1 MFSKIRFPN
10 EDPMEEN
17 KEKKWFAIY
26 TKPRWEKKVNAR
38 LIEKGVESWCPVQK
52 KQSIWSD
59 RKKIIEDPLFKSYV
73 FVHIT
78 PDEKVAVLS
87 TNGVVQFLHYLKK
100 PAVIRD
106 EEIELI
112 RSYLLEK
119 DATLSVQNLDHFE
132 ENNKVVI
139 RKGVFMD
146 IEGTVIKGGSKKIY
160 VRLESLDQLLI
171 VEFPAEHLAHKPV

>member
-1 MFSKIRFPN
+1 MVA
-10 EDPMEEN
+10 MEIS

-26 TKPRWEKKVNAR
+26 TKPRWEKKVNNR
-38 LIEKGVESWCPVQK
+38 LLEKGIESWCPVQK
-52 KQSIWSD
+52 KESQWSD

-78 PDEKVAVLS
+78 DDERVAVLT
-87 TNGVVQFLHYLKK
+87 TNGALQFVQHLKK

-119 DATLSVQNLDHFE
+119 NVTLSIENLRHFN
-132 ENNKVVI
+132 ENNKVVV

-146 IEGTVIKGGSKKIY
+146 IEGTVIKGGSKKVY
-160 VRLESLDQLLI
+160 VRLESLDQVLV
-171 VEFPAEHLAHKPV
+171 VEFPAEHLSLKTSSL

>member
-1 MFSKIRFPN
+1 
-10 EDPMEEN
+10 METS

-26 TKPRWEKKVNAR
+26 TKPRWEKKVNSR
-38 LIEKGVESWCPVQK
+38 LLLKKVESWCPVQK
-52 KQSIWSD
+52 KESQWSD

-73 FVHIT
+73 FVHIA
-78 PDEKVAVLS
+78 DEERLAVL
-87 TNGVVQFLHYLKK
+87 TTDGVLQFVHYLKK

-106 EEIELI
+106 EEIEII
-112 RSYLLEK
+112 RAYLLEK
-119 DATLSVQNLDHFE
+119 NVTITVENLRNFS

-146 IEGTVIKGGSKKIY
+146 MEGTVIKGGSKKIY

-171 VEFPAEHLAHKPV
+171 VEFPAEHLSLKTSSW

>member
-1 MFSKIRFPN
+1 
-10 EDPMEEN
+10 MEIN
-17 KEKKWFAIY
+17 KGKKWLAVY
-26 TKPRWEKKVNAR
+26 TKPRWEKKVNSK
-38 LIEKGVESWCPVQK
+38 LLEKGIDSWCPVQK
-52 KQSIWSD
+52 KESQWSD

-78 PDEKVAVLS
+78 EDERLPVLT
-87 TNGVVQFLHYLKK
+87 TNGVLRFVHYLKK

-119 DATLSVQNLDHFE
+119 NATFTVENLRYFS
-132 ENNKVVI
+132 ENNKVIV

-146 IEGTVIKGGSKKIY
+146 IEGTVIKGGNKKIY
-160 VRLESLDQLLI
+160 VRLESLEQLLI
-171 VEFPAEHLAHKPV
+171 VEFPAEHLSLKTSS

>member
-1 MFSKIRFPN
+1 
-10 EDPMEEN
+10 METS

-26 TKPRWEKKVNAR
+26 TKPRWEKKVNSK
-38 LIEKGVESWCPVQK
+38 LLQKGVESWCPVQK
-52 KQSIWSD
+52 KESQWSD

-73 FVHIT
+73 FVHIAD
-78 PDEKVAVLS
+78 DERLAVL
-87 TNGVVQFLHYLKK
+87 TTDGVLQFVHYLKK

-106 EEIELI
+106 EEIEII
-112 RSYLLEK
+112 RAYLLEK
-119 DATLSVQNLDHFE
+119 NVTITVENLRNFS

-146 IEGTVIKGGSKKIY
+146 MEGTVIKGGSKKIY

-171 VEFPAEHLAHKPV
+171 VEFPAEHLSLKTTSW

>member
-1 MFSKIRFPN
+1 MQYIAF
-10 EDPMEEN
+10 
-17 KEKKWFAIY
+17 EKKSEKIWFAIY
-26 TKPRWEKKVNAR
+26 TKPRWEKKVNSK
-38 LIEKGVESWCPVQK
+38 LQQKGIESWCPVQK
-52 KQSIWSD
+52 KQSQWSD

-78 PDEKVAVLS
+78 EEERVKVLS
-87 TNGVVQFLHYLKK
+87 TDGALQFVHYLKR

-112 RSYLLEK
+112 RAYLLEK
-119 DATLSVQNLDHFE
+119 DAHVRLENLKHFS

-139 RKGVFMD
+139 KKGVFMD
-146 IEGTVIKGGSKKIY
+146 AEGTVIKGGNKKVY

-171 VEFPAEHLAHKPV
+171 VEFPAEHLHLKTLYY